1 MECSEK
7 DIYTMPGYVFDWKC
21 VGRRL
26 LSDQKVRDINRDNQ
40 QLYVVDIDNKG
51 GIEEGMSE
59 NKSLEWTS
67 HDPTCNYQELVKVG
81 ADRENNATAGHVEE
95 SEREFK
101 SQGA

>member
-1 MECSEK
+1 M
-7 DIYTMPGYVFDWKC
+7 YTITMAGYGFYWKC
-21 VGRRL
+21 F
-26 LSDQKVRDINRDNQ
+26 S
-40 QLYVVDIDNKG
+40 QLYVIDIDNEG

-67 HDPTCNYQELVKVG
+67 HNPTRNYQELVKVG

-101 SQGA
+101 SQGT

>member
-1 MECSEK
+1 M
-7 DIYTMPGYVFDWKC
+7 YTMAGYDFDWKC

-26 LSDQKVRDINRDNQ
+26 LSDLQKVKDINCESQ
-40 QLYVVDIDNKG
+40 QLYVIDIDNEG

-59 NKSLEWTS
+59 DKSLEWMS
-67 HDPTCNYQELVKVG
+67 HNRTCNYQELLKVG

-101 SQGA
+101 SQGT